1 MMCTVDAWFSSC
13 SADAECVRP
22 APEKKWLGNRDENG
36 LGAYEGPTSPIW
48 CCDALKFYLRQIC
61 DIDMKSS
68 LPTVILDMQSAGT
81 RSMSQRQVRNVSMC
95 KRAMMMLITTR
106 MFTPTQV
113 FVETARASLVA
124 HA

>member
-13 SADAECVRP
+13 SKDAECVRP

-68 LPTVILDMQSAGT
+68 LPTVILDMQSAARGHPPLEGSDNL
-81 RSMSQRQVRNVSMC
+81 RSQIGHGLVD
-95 KRAMMMLITTR
+95 TTTGSR
-106 MFTPTQV
+106 L
-113 FVETARASLVA
+113 AALNG
-124 HA
+124 